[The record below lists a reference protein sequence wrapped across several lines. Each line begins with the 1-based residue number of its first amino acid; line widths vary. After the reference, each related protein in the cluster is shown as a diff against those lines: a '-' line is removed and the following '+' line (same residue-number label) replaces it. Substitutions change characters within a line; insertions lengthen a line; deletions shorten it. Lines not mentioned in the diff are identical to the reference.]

1 MTEEE
6 IRAGAPCP
14 LCEAPLAEKALRDVV
29 GDEAPLRLT
38 LRNLPVLACDAP
50 HRYFPGHG
58 FPVWLLNSLVEEEQK
73 KIPAGAEKGLVFRKY
88 ACCDCGGEIPS
99 SGGEPMT
106 FSSTLDWQK
115 TAPFVVD
122 ITVPVVCCPTCGR
135 EQARSRAEL
144 EKLLPAALVH
154 AFKTAGLK
162 GPR

>member
-1 MTEEE
+1 MDIPE
-6 IRAGAPCP
+6 GQPCP
-14 LCEAPLAEKALRDVV
+14 LCEAPLTARHLNQVS

-38 LRNLPVLACDAP
+38 LRRLPVLECAAR
-50 HRYFPGHG
+50 HSYFVGQG

-106 FSSTLDWQK
+106 FSSTLDWEK

-122 ITVPVVCCPTCGR
+122 ITVPVVTCPSCGR

-144 EKLLPAALVH
+144 AKLLPPALVH